1 MVVSLLSMSQQF
13 PFSTRKKTKKA
24 PEHGATP
31 LCNTLFPKVSCLKQ
45 QFPGAKDAGAA
56 LLVAFDS

>member
-1 MVVSLLSMSQQF
+1 MVVSLLSMTEQF
-13 PFSTRKKTKKA
+13 PFSTRKNKKA

-45 QFPGAKDAGAA
+45 QFPGAKDAGVA
-56 LLVAFDS
+56 LLIS